1 MRIMRFLRTHPP
13 ALSARLWRRNLLLV
27 EKNWEA
33 KLLTAMLLVPFHRV
47 PPPKESMKKLVENRR
62 LLMSIL
68 VLAKSAIVL
77 E

>member
-1 MRIMRFLRTHPP
+1 
-13 ALSARLWRRNLLLV
+13 
-27 EKNWEA
+27 
-33 KLLTAMLLVPFHRV
+33 
-47 PPPKESMKKLVENRR
+47 MKKLVENRR